1 MSQLIGKIEKGD
13 YVKVKDDL
21 EWHKVVGWTCYCWGW
36 DTPCIGIGL
45 ELPDKPDKVCLVPM
59 DAVIDHRISYE
70 NLRKK
75 Y

>member
-21 EWHKVVGWTCYCWGW
+21 EWHKVVGWTWHCWGW
-36 DTPCIGIGL
+36 DTPSIGIGL
-45 ELPDKPDKVCLVPM
+45 ELPDEPDKVCLVPM
-59 DAVIDHRISYE
+59 DAVIDHCISYE